1 MSIFE
6 TLAQKPWLPSQEKKD
21 NLHTGKS
28 FEFDSSR
35 VALICFLGSITA
47 LFSLFF
53 VAYVGRMA
61 YGDWRILPEPPLL
74 WINTAVLVISSFLFQ
89 KAKNLSN
96 KFMFKNAKYYLMAAG
111 LSAILFIA
119 GQFKVW
125 NELTSYGYF
134 VDSNASF
141 AFFYMLTGL
150 HMFHM
155 LGGLVVWTWSMSQIY
170 KTDLSYR
177 KLKSTI
183 GSTAIY
189 WHYLLAIWLVLFC
202 ILLVT

>member
-61 YGDWRILPEPPLL
+61 YGDWRVLPEPPLL
-74 WINTAVLVISSFLFQ
+74 WINTAVLIISSILFQ
-89 KAKNLSN
+89 KAKNLAN

-111 LSAILFIA
+111 LTAVLFIA

-155 LGGLVVWTWSMSQIY
+155 LGGLVVWTWAMTQIN

>member
-21 NLHTGKS
+21 NLHMGKS

-35 VALICFLGSITA
+35 VALICFLGSITS

-61 YGDWRILPEPPLL
+61 YGDWRVLPEPPLL
-74 WINTAVLVISSFLFQ
+74 WINTAVLIISSILFQ

-96 KFMFKNAKYYLMAAG
+96 KFNFKNAKYYLMAAG
-111 LSAILFIA
+111 FSAILFIA
-119 GQFKVW
+119 GQFTVW
-125 NELTSYGYF
+125 NELASYGYF

-150 HMFHM
+150 HMVHM
-155 LGGLVVWTWSMSQIY
+155 LGGLIVWTWSMTQIN

-189 WHYLLAIWLVLFC
+189 WHYLLAVWLILFC

>member
-74 WINTAVLVISSFLFQ
+74 WINTAVLIISSFLFQ

-96 KFMFKNAKYYLMAAG
+96 KFTFKNAKYYLMAAG

-119 GQFKVW
+119 GQFTVW
-125 NELTSYGYF
+125 NELASYGYF

-150 HMFHM
+150 HMVHM
-155 LGGLVVWTWSMSQIY
+155 LGGLVVWTWSMTQIY

-183 GSTAIY
+183 SSTAIY
-189 WHYLLAIWLVLFC
+189 WHYLLAVWLVLFC

>member
-61 YGDWRILPEPPLL
+61 YGDWRVLPEPPLL
-74 WINTAVLVISSFLFQ
+74 WINNAVLIISSILFQ
-89 KAKNLSN
+89 KAKNLAN

-111 LSAILFIA
+111 LTALLFIA

-125 NELTSYGYF
+125 DELTSYGYF

-155 LGGLVVWTWSMSQIY
+155 LGGLVVWTWSMTQIN

-189 WHYLLAIWLVLFC
+189 WHYLLAVWLVLFS

>member
-61 YGDWRILPEPPLL
+61 YGDWRVLPEPPLL
-74 WINTAVLVISSFLFQ
+74 WINTAVLIISSILFQ
-89 KAKNLSN
+89 KAKNLAN

-111 LSAILFIA
+111 LTAVLFIA

-125 NELTSYGYF
+125 DELTSYGYF

-155 LGGLVVWTWSMSQIY
+155 LGGLVVWTWSMTQIN

-189 WHYLLAIWLVLFC
+189 WHYLLAVWLVLFG

>member
-61 YGDWRILPEPPLL
+61 YGDWRVLPEPPLL
-74 WINTAVLVISSFLFQ
+74 WVNTAVLIISSILFQ
-89 KAKNLSN
+89 KAKNLAN

-111 LSAILFIA
+111 LTAVLFIA

-155 LGGLVVWTWSMSQIY
+155 LGGLVVWAWSIIQIN

-189 WHYLLAIWLVLFC
+189 WHYLLAVWLVLFG

>member
-1 MSIFE
+1 
-6 TLAQKPWLPSQEKKD
+6 
-21 NLHTGKS
+21 
-28 FEFDSSR
+28 
-35 VALICFLGSITA
+35 
-47 LFSLFF
+47 
-53 VAYVGRMA
+53 MA

-74 WINTAVLVISSFLFQ
+74 WINTAILIISSFLFQ

>member
-61 YGDWRILPEPPLL
+61 YGDWRVLPEPPLL
-74 WINTAVLVISSFLFQ
+74 WINTAVLIISSILFQ
-89 KAKNLSN
+89 KAKNLAN

-111 LSAILFIA
+111 LTAVLFIA

-125 NELTSYGYF
+125 DELTSYGYF

-155 LGGLVVWTWSMSQIY
+155 LGGLVVWTWSMTQIN

-189 WHYLLAIWLVLFC
+189 WHYLLAVWLVLFS

>member
-61 YGDWRILPEPPLL
+61 YGDWRVLPEPPLL
-74 WINTAVLVISSFLFQ
+74 WVNTAVLIISSILFQ
-89 KAKNLSN
+89 KAKNLAN

-111 LSAILFIA
+111 LTAVLFIA

-125 NELTSYGYF
+125 DELTSYGYF

-155 LGGLVVWTWSMSQIY
+155 LGGLVVWTWSMTQIN

-189 WHYLLAIWLVLFC
+189 WHYLLAVWLVLFS

>member
-61 YGDWRILPEPPLL
+61 YGDWRVLPEPPLL
-74 WINTAVLVISSFLFQ
+74 WVNTVVLIISSILFQ
-89 KAKNLSN
+89 KAKNLAN

-111 LSAILFIA
+111 LTAVLFIA

-125 NELTSYGYF
+125 DELTSYGYF

-155 LGGLVVWTWSMSQIY
+155 LGGLVVWTWSMTQIN

-189 WHYLLAIWLVLFC
+189 WLSLIHI
-202 ILLVT
+202 

>member
-74 WINTAVLVISSFLFQ
+74 WINTAVLIICLLYTSPSPRDATLSRMPSS
-89 KAKNLSN
+89 A
-96 KFMFKNAKYYLMAAG
+96 
-111 LSAILFIA
+111 
-119 GQFKVW
+119 
-125 NELTSYGYF
+125 
-134 VDSNASF
+134 
-141 AFFYMLTGL
+141 
-150 HMFHM
+150 
-155 LGGLVVWTWSMSQIY
+155 
-170 KTDLSYR
+170 
-177 KLKSTI
+177 
-183 GSTAIY
+183 
-189 WHYLLAIWLVLFC
+189 
-202 ILLVT
+202 

>member
-1 MSIFE
+1 MCIFE

-74 WINTAVLVISSFLFQ
+74 WINTAVLIISSIFFQ

-96 KFMFKNAKYYLMAAG
+96 KFMFKNAKYNLMAAG

-119 GQFKVW
+119 GHF
-125 NELTSYGYF
+125 
-134 VDSNASF
+134 
-141 AFFYMLTGL
+141 
-150 HMFHM
+150 
-155 LGGLVVWTWSMSQIY
+155 
-170 KTDLSYR
+170 
-177 KLKSTI
+177 
-183 GSTAIY
+183 
-189 WHYLLAIWLVLFC
+189 
-202 ILLVT
+202 

>member
-21 NLHTGKS
+21 NMHTGKS

-61 YGDWRILPEPPLL
+61 YGDWRVLPEPPLL
-74 WINTAVLVISSFLFQ
+74 WVNTIILIISSILFQ

-96 KFMFKNAKYYLMAAG
+96 KFMFKNAKHYLMAAG
-111 LSAILFIA
+111 LSAILFIV
-119 GQFKVW
+119 GQFTVW

-150 HMFHM
+150 HMVHM
-155 LGGLVVWTWSMSQIY
+155 LGGLIVWTWSMTQIN

-189 WHYLLAIWLVLFC
+189 WHYLLAVWLVLFG

>member
-21 NLHTGKS
+21 NLHMGKS

-35 VALICFLGSITA
+35 VALICFLGSITS

-61 YGDWRILPEPPLL
+61 YGDWRVLPEPPLL
-74 WINTAVLVISSFLFQ
+74 WINTAVLIISSILFQ

-96 KFMFKNAKYYLMAAG
+96 EFIFKNAKYYLMAAG

-119 GQFKVW
+119 GQFTVW
-125 NELTSYGYF
+125 NELASYGYF

-150 HMFHM
+150 HMVHM
-155 LGGLVVWTWSMSQIY
+155 LGGLVVWTWSMTQIY
-170 KTDLSYR
+170 KTDLAYR

-183 GSTAIY
+183 SSAAIY
-189 WHYLLAIWLVLFC
+189 WHYLLAVWLVLFC

>member
-47 LFSLFF
+47 LFSSFF

-74 WINTAVLVISSFLFQ
+74 WINTAVLIISSFLFQ

-96 KFMFKNAKYYLMAAG
+96 KFMFKNAKYYLDG
-111 LSAILFIA
+111 CRLSAILFIA

-155 LGGLVVWTWSMSQIY
+155 LGGLVVWTWSMTQIY

>member
-21 NLHTGKS
+21 NLHMGKS

-35 VALICFLGSITA
+35 VALICFLGSITS

-61 YGDWRILPEPPLL
+61 YGDWRVLPEPPLL
-74 WINTAVLVISSFLFQ
+74 WINTAVLIISSILFQ

-96 KFMFKNAKYYLMAAG
+96 EFIFKNAKYYLMAAG

-119 GQFKVW
+119 GQFAVW
-125 NELTSYGYF
+125 NELASYGYF

-150 HMFHM
+150 HMVHM
-155 LGGLVVWTWSMSQIY
+155 LGGLVVWTWSMTQIY

-183 GSTAIY
+183 SSTAIY
-189 WHYLLAIWLVLFC
+189 WHYLLAVWLVLFC

>member
-61 YGDWRILPEPPLL
+61 YGDWRVLPEPPLL
-74 WINTAVLVISSFLFQ
+74 WVNTIILIISSILFQ
-89 KAKNLSN
+89 KAKNLAN

-111 LSAILFIA
+111 LTAVLFIA

-125 NELTSYGYF
+125 DELTSYGYF

-155 LGGLVVWTWSMSQIY
+155 LGGLVVWTWSMTQIN

-189 WHYLLAIWLVLFC
+189 WHYLLAVWLVLFS

>member
-21 NLHTGKS
+21 NLHMGKS

-35 VALICFLGSITA
+35 VALICFLGSITS

-61 YGDWRILPEPPLL
+61 YGDWRVLPEPPLL
-74 WINTAVLVISSFLFQ
+74 WINTAVLIISSILFQ

-96 KFMFKNAKYYLMAAG
+96 EFIFKNAKYYLMAAG

-119 GQFKVW
+119 GQFAVW
-125 NELTSYGYF
+125 NELASYGYF

-150 HMFHM
+150 HMVHM
-155 LGGLVVWTWSMSQIY
+155 LGGLVVWTWSMTQIY

-189 WHYLLAIWLVLFC
+189 WHYLLAVWLVLFC

>member
-1 MSIFE
+1 MSIFD
-6 TLAQKPWLPSQEKKD
+6 TLSQKPWLPSQEKKD
-21 NLHTGKS
+21 NLHTGQS
-28 FEFDSSR
+28 FAFESSR

-61 YGDWRILPEPPLL
+61 YGDWRVLPEPFLL
-74 WINTAVLVISSFLFQ
+74 WINTGALVISSILFQ

-96 KFMFKNAKYYLMAAG
+96 KFIFDNAKYYLLAAG
-111 LSAILFIA
+111 VFAILFIL

-125 NELTSYGYF
+125 NLLNSYGYF

-150 HMFHM
+150 HMVHM
-155 LGGLVVWTWSMSQIY
+155 LGGLVVWIWSVSQIF
-170 KTDLSYR
+170 KSDLSYT

-189 WHYLLAIWLVLFC
+189 WHYLLVVWLILFC
-202 ILLVT
+202 LLIVT

>member
-74 WINTAVLVISSFLFQ
+74 WINTAVLIISSFLFQ

-96 KFMFKNAKYYLMAAG
+96 KFNFKNAKYYLMAAG
-111 LSAILFIA
+111 FSAILFIA
-119 GQFKVW
+119 GQFTVW
-125 NELTSYGYF
+125 NELASYGYF

-150 HMFHM
+150 HM
-155 LGGLVVWTWSMSQIY
+155 V
-170 KTDLSYR
+170 LS
-177 KLKSTI
+177 LI
-183 GSTAIY
+183 HI
-189 WHYLLAIWLVLFC
+189 
-202 ILLVT
+202 

>member
-1 MSIFE
+1 MCIRDRF
-6 TLAQKPWLPSQEKKD
+6 T
-21 NLHTGKS
+21 
-28 FEFDSSR
+28 
-35 VALICFLGSITA
+35 
-47 LFSLFF
+47 
-53 VAYVGRMA
+53 
-61 YGDWRILPEPPLL
+61 
-74 WINTAVLVISSFLFQ
+74 
-89 KAKNLSN
+89 
-96 KFMFKNAKYYLMAAG
+96 
-111 LSAILFIA
+111 
-119 GQFKVW
+119 VW
-125 NELTSYGYF
+125 NELASYGYF

-150 HMFHM
+150 HMVHM
-155 LGGLVVWTWSMSQIY
+155 LGGLVVWTWSMTQIY

>member
-61 YGDWRILPEPPLL
+61 YGDWRVLPEPPLL
-74 WINTAVLVISSFLFQ
+74 WVNTAVLIISSILFQ
-89 KAKNLSN
+89 KAKNLAN

-111 LSAILFIA
+111 LTAVLFIA

-155 LGGLVVWTWSMSQIY
+155 LGGLVVWAWSIIQIN

>member
-21 NLHTGKS
+21 NLHMGKS

-35 VALICFLGSITA
+35 VALICFLGSITS

-61 YGDWRILPEPPLL
+61 YGDWRVLPEPPLL
-74 WINTAVLVISSFLFQ
+74 WINTAVLIISSILFQ
-89 KAKNLSN
+89 KTKNLSN
-96 KFMFKNAKYYLMAAG
+96 KFNFKNAKYYLMAAG
-111 LSAILFIA
+111 FSAILFIA
-119 GQFKVW
+119 GQFTVW
-125 NELTSYGYF
+125 NELASYGYF

-150 HMFHM
+150 HMVHM
-155 LGGLVVWTWSMSQIY
+155 LGGLVVWTWSMTQIY

-183 GSTAIY
+183 SSTAIY
-189 WHYLLAIWLVLFC
+189 WHYLLAVWLVLFC

>member
-21 NLHTGKS
+21 NLHMGKS

-61 YGDWRILPEPPLL
+61 YGDWRVLPEPPLL
-74 WINTAVLVISSFLFQ
+74 WINTAVLIISSILFQ

-96 KFMFKNAKYYLMAAG
+96 KFTFKNAKYYLMAAG

-119 GQFKVW
+119 GQFTVW
-125 NELTSYGYF
+125 NELASYGYF

-150 HMFHM
+150 HMVHM
-155 LGGLVVWTWSMSQIY
+155 LGGLVVWTWSMTQIY

-189 WHYLLAIWLVLFC
+189 WHYLLAVWLVLFC

>member
-61 YGDWRILPEPPLL
+61 YGDWRVLPAPPLL
-74 WINTAVLVISSFLFQ
+74 WVNTVVVIISSILFQ
-89 KAKNLSN
+89 KARNLSN
-96 KFMFKNAKYYLMAAG
+96 KFMFKNSKYYLMAAG
-111 LSAILFIA
+111 LTAVLFIA

-155 LGGLVVWTWSMSQIY
+155 LGGLVVWTWSMTQIN

-189 WHYLLAIWLVLFC
+189 WHYLLAVWLVLFS

>member
-1 MSIFE
+1 MSIFD

-21 NLHTGKS
+21 NLHTGRS

-61 YGDWRILPEPPLL
+61 YGDWRVLPEPPLL
-74 WINTAVLVISSFLFQ
+74 WFNTAALILSSILFQ
-89 KAKNLSN
+89 KAKNLAN
-96 KFMFKNAKYYLMAAG
+96 KFIFQSTKYYLMAAG
-111 LSAILFIA
+111 IFALIFIA

-125 NELTSYGYF
+125 NLLTSYGYF

-141 AFFYMLTGL
+141 AFFYMLTAL
-150 HMFHM
+150 HMVHM
-155 LGGLVVWTWSMSQIY
+155 LGGLVVWTWSMTQFF
-170 KTDLSYR
+170 KTDLSYT

-189 WHYLLAIWLVLFC
+189 WHYLLAVWLILFC
-202 ILLVT
+202 LLIVT

>member
-74 WINTAVLVISSFLFQ
+74 WINTAVLIISSFLFQ

-96 KFMFKNAKYYLMAAG
+96 KFMFNNAKYYLMAAG

>member
-21 NLHTGKS
+21 NLHMGKS

-35 VALICFLGSITA
+35 VALICFLGSITS

-61 YGDWRILPEPPLL
+61 YGDWRVLPEPPLL
-74 WINTAVLVISSFLFQ
+74 WINTAVLIISSILFQ

-96 KFMFKNAKYYLMAAG
+96 EFIFKNAKYYLMAAG

-119 GQFKVW
+119 GQFTVW
-125 NELTSYGYF
+125 NELASYGYF

-150 HMFHM
+150 HMVHM
-155 LGGLVVWTWSMSQIY
+155 LGGLVVWTWSMTQIY

-183 GSTAIY
+183 SSTAIY
-189 WHYLLAIWLVLFC
+189 WHYLLAVWLVLFC

>member
-74 WINTAVLVISSFLFQ
+74 WINTVVLIISSFLFQ

-96 KFMFKNAKYYLMAAG
+96 KFMFMNAKHYLMAAG

-155 LGGLVVWTWSMSQIY
+155 LGGLVVWTWSMTQIY

>member
-21 NLHTGKS
+21 NLHMGKS

-35 VALICFLGSITA
+35 VALICFLGSITS

-61 YGDWRILPEPPLL
+61 YGDWRVLPEPPLL
-74 WINTAVLVISSFLFQ
+74 WINTAALIISSILFQ

-96 KFMFKNAKYYLMAAG
+96 KFIFKNAKYYLTAAG

-125 NELTSYGYF
+125 NELASYGYF

-150 HMFHM
+150 HMVHM
-155 LGGLVVWTWSMSQIY
+155 LGGLVVWTWSMTQIY

-183 GSTAIY
+183 SSTAIY
-189 WHYLLAIWLVLFC
+189 WHYLLAVWLVLFC